1 MSHQL
6 PDSQRRF
13 FVSHGL
19 SSLVSFDL
27 RRVDWIGFFCVRGS
41 AMTEGLADTG
51 GGDHMVDGREAGDR
65 KGDLKI
71 VVALLALGSCK
82 SGERCRFAKE

>member
-1 MSHQL
+1 
-6 PDSQRRF
+6 
-13 FVSHGL
+13 
-19 SSLVSFDL
+19 
-27 RRVDWIGFFCVRGS
+27 
-41 AMTEGLADTG
+41 MTEGLADTG